1 MNAPRVLTL
10 EVASLVGPIW
20 SGEVREV
27 DLPGS
32 AGRFG
37 VLVRHAPLLTTLRE
51 GMLRVSPLQGEPLDI
66 YVSGGFVEVQPDRVT
81 VLADLAVRDSDWEHA
96 QAEAARAGAAAASS
110 MAQEFTD
117 EAYMALHVE
126 LIHRYTL
133 ELRGR
138 GLR

>member
-1 MNAPRVLTL
+1 MSESRPMTL

-20 SGEVREV
+20 SGDIREV

-66 YVSGGFVEVQPDRVT
+66 YVSGGFVEVQPHRVT
-81 VLADLAVRDSDWEHA
+81 VLADLAVRDGDWEHA
-96 QAEAARAGAAAASS
+96 QAEAARAGAAASS
-110 MAQEFTD
+110 PMAREFTD
-117 EAYMALHVE
+117 ETYMALHME

-133 ELRGR
+133 ALRGHVR
-138 GLR
+138 R